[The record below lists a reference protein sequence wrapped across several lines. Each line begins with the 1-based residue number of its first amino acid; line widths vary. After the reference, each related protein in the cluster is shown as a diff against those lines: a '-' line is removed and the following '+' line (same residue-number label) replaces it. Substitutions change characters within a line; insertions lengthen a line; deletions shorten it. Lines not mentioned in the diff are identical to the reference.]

1 MIDFN
6 LFLKIKI
13 YIFIMTIEI
22 DNEIIDHNLFLS
34 SDESDDNDT
43 KKATNGIN
51 IINIK
56 SNKNK
61 SNKIKNI
68 INNNPQNPDSNNGWN
83 DDANNTINNWYEL
96 FKQQS
101 FIYQWVLDRN
111 KKISNKLLIAS
122 IISSS
127 VLGVFS
133 SFKLWMKDETFNTAS
148 DLLLM
153 LSNFSIALITSCS
166 KSFIDDKRN
175 EVIQI
180 YIEEVDEL
188 LGEIS
193 AQVLN
198 SPNYRVNAGDFF
210 KDHNYKY
217 TKLITY
223 VPNISIYELNESKKV
238 YDEFKK
244 HLLPNI

>member
-1 MIDFN
+1 MN
-6 LFLKIKI
+6 
-13 YIFIMTIEI
+13 IEL
-22 DNEIIDHNLFLS
+22 DNHVDHNLFLS
-34 SDESDDNDT
+34 SDESDDSYT
-43 KKATNGIN
+43 KNATNGIN

-56 SNKNK
+56 PNKNK
-61 SNKIKNI
+61 TNKIKNI
-68 INNNPQNPDSNNGWN
+68 IHNSTSSEIIIPDSNNNGWN
-83 DDANNTINNWYEL
+83 NEANTTVNNWYEL

-101 FIYQWVLDRN
+101 FIYQWVIDRN

-133 SFKLWMKDETFNTAS
+133 SFKLWMKDEKFDTAA

-175 EVIQI
+175 ETIQI

-198 SPNYRVNAGDFF
+198 SPIYRVNAADFF

-223 VPNISIYELNESKKV
+223 VPNITIYELNESKKV
-238 YDEFKK
+238 YEEFKK
-244 HLLPNI
+244 HLLPNV

>member
-1 MIDFN
+1 MN
-6 LFLKIKI
+6 
-13 YIFIMTIEI
+13 IEL
-22 DNEIIDHNLFLS
+22 DNHVDQNLFLS

-43 KKATNGIN
+43 KNATNGIN
-51 IINIK
+51 ILNIK
-56 SNKNK
+56 PIK
-61 SNKIKNI
+61 NKIKNI
-68 INNNPQNPDSNNGWN
+68 IHNNSFNSATSNPEPDPSNNGWD
-83 DDANNTINNWYEL
+83 DDANTTVNNWYEL

-101 FIYQWVLDRN
+101 FIYQWVLERN
-111 KKISNKLLIAS
+111 KKISNKLLMAS

-127 VLGVFS
+127 ILGVFS
-133 SFKLWMKDETFNTAS
+133 SFKLWVKDETFSTAS

-153 LSNFSIALITSCS
+153 LSNFSIALITGCS

-175 EVIQI
+175 DAIQI

-198 SPNYRVNAGDFF
+198 SPIYRVNAADFF

-223 VPNISIYELNESKKV
+223 VPSITIYELNESKKV
-238 YDEFKK
+238 YEEFKK
-244 HLLPNI
+244 HLLPNV

>member
-1 MIDFN
+1 MN
-6 LFLKIKI
+6 
-13 YIFIMTIEI
+13 IEL
-22 DNEIIDHNLFLS
+22 DNHVDQNLFLS

-43 KKATNGIN
+43 KNATNGIN
-51 IINIK
+51 ILNIK
-56 SNKNK
+56 PIKNK
-61 SNKIKNI
+61 TKNI
-68 INNNPQNPDSNNGWN
+68 IHNNSFNSETSNPEPYPKDNGWD
-83 DDANNTINNWYEL
+83 DDANTTVNNWYEL

-101 FIYQWVLDRN
+101 FIYQWVLERN
-111 KKISNKLLIAS
+111 KKVSNKLLMTS

-127 VLGVFS
+127 VLGIFS
-133 SFKLWMKDETFNTAS
+133 SFKLWVKDETFSTVS

-153 LSNFSIALITSCS
+153 LSNFSIALITGCS

-175 EVIQI
+175 DAIQI

-198 SPNYRVNAGDFF
+198 SPIYRVNAADFF

-223 VPNISIYELNESKKV
+223 APSITIYELNESKKV
-238 YDEFKK
+238 YEEFKR
-244 HLLPNI
+244 HLLPNV

>member
-1 MIDFN
+1 MN
-6 LFLKIKI
+6 
-13 YIFIMTIEI
+13 IEL
-22 DNEIIDHNLFLS
+22 DNHVDHNLFLS
-34 SDESDDNDT
+34 SDESDENDT
-43 KKATNGIN
+43 KNATNGIN
-51 IINIK
+51 IVNIK
-56 SNKNK
+56 SNKK
-61 SNKIKNI
+61 KTNKIKNI
-68 INNNPQNPDSNNGWN
+68 IHNSPSSDTVNPDQGLKDNGWN
-83 DDANNTINNWYEL
+83 EDANNTINNWYEL

-111 KKISNKLLIAS
+111 KKISSQLLIAS
-122 IISSS
+122 IVSSS
-127 VLGVFS
+127 ALGVFS
-133 SFKLWMKDETFNTAS
+133 SFKLWMKDDTFNTVS

-153 LSNFSIALITSCS
+153 LSNFSIALITGCS

-198 SPNYRVNAGDFF
+198 SPIYRVNAAEFF

-238 YDEFKK
+238 YEEFKK
-244 HLLPNI
+244 HLLPNV